1 MQITKQLSLHLH
13 QVFFGGNWTWSNLK
27 DQLEGVT
34 WQQATQKTN
43 DLNTILALTYHIY
56 YYVEALLKVVDG
68 KPLDSKDKYSFDH
81 PLVASENDWEE
92 FKAKVFDDVTRLTEK
107 IAEIPDSDLDQT
119 FVDPKYG
126 HYHRNLLG
134 LIEHTHYHLGQIAII
149 KKMIIKK

>member
-1 MQITKQLSLHLH
+1 MNICKQLSLHLH

-34 WQQATQKTN
+34 WQQATAKTN
-43 DLNTILALTYHIY
+43 DLNTILALTYHIH
-56 YYVEALLKVVDG
+56 YYVETLLKVLDG

-81 PLVASENDWEE
+81 PVMSNESDWEK
-92 FKAKVFDDVTRLTEK
+92 FKAKVFDDVNRLTAL
-107 IAEIPDSDLDQT
+107 IAEIPDTELGST

-126 HYHRNLLG
+126 HYHRNLMG

-149 KKMIIKK
+149 KKLVVTI